1 MKAER
6 EIMNHVRWYA
16 LEFLKRQ
23 YPDEVPYFDIAWKS
37 FTEAMQSGSQ
47 GGAGG
52 TKGLTVEDLKRPTVR
67 DGRKLY
73 ATTEGDNI
81 IMAPRIIQAF
91 HILFTE
97 NERIKSGK
105 NETLKQ
111 EILNLL
117 TENRFSFGFSV
128 EITNFF
134 LAKRYEM

>member
-6 EIMNHVRWYA
+6 KIMNHVRWYA

-37 FTEAMQSGSQ
+37 FAEAIQSGSQ

-52 TKGLTVEDLKRPTVR
+52 NKGLTVEDLKRPIVR

-73 ATTEGDNI
+73 AMREGDST

-97 NERIKSGK
+97 NERIKSGN

-117 TENRFSFGFSV
+117 TENRFSFDFSV

-134 LAKRYEM
+134 LARRYEM